1 MTAELERTTSS
12 IKHERCPIEAVTVPA
27 PANDRAPIR
36 LFDGDHHT
44 TARIARLLGE
54 FCSAAAMHS
63 PDRNVKQR
71 FLSAASE
78 AFDAMAILER
88 REQRIAGGARG

>member
-1 MTAELERTTSS
+1 MTNLERGASP
-12 IKHERCPIEAVTVPA
+12 IKSEHCPLGAVTVPV

-36 LFDGDHHT
+36 LFDGDHYT

-63 PDRNVKQR
+63 PDRNVEQR